1 MCCKFKYLLFF
12 VMILTLAGSLA
23 AQNPGKDNLIH
34 LWTFEDGTLDDQVG
48 VANGEYVGDNVLIDN
63 GDLVT
68 FPNPT
73 TDIGDSWVEL
83 PGDAIDLASYEAVSV
98 AAWFTSDEA
107 NTLWCALWYFGDDG
121 AGAGVGSNGF
131 CFQPCRG
138 DDVARTWISCGR
150 DTEPYG
156 IEDGVNDPAGEY
168 FDFDLH
174 YVVCQLIAD
183 SVIIMYHNGELVGSA
198 PLTSDDATGKDNAI
212 WNISPNLAR
221 LAHSGYAADYPF
233 VGIIHEVAI
242 FDKALTADEVSYL
255 YDNFDWS
262 AGLTAVEEND
272 VTALPGQFGLAQN
285 YPNPFNPVTKISYTV
300 RKGEQVKLIVFDI
313 LGKEVTTLVNGYKNP
328 GTYNVTFN
336 ARDLTSG
343 VYYYQL
349 QTKTGT
355 VTKKMVLM
363 K

>member
-1 MCCKFKYLLFF
+1 
-12 VMILTLAGSLA
+12 
-23 AQNPGKDNLIH
+23 
-34 LWTFEDGTLDDQVG
+34 
-48 VANGEYVGDNVLIDN
+48 
-63 GDLVT
+63 
-68 FPNPT
+68 
-73 TDIGDSWVEL
+73 
-83 PGDAIDLASYEAVSV
+83 
-98 AAWFTSDEA
+98 
-107 NTLWCALWYFGDDG
+107 
-121 AGAGVGSNGF
+121 
-131 CFQPCRG
+131 
-138 DDVARTWISCGR
+138 
-150 DTEPYG
+150 
-156 IEDGVNDPAGEY
+156 
-168 FDFDLH
+168 
-174 YVVCQLIAD
+174 
-183 SVIIMYHNGELVGSA
+183 MYHNGELVGSA

-212 WNISPNLAR
+212 WNISPNFAR